1 MLCTSHACISS
12 GGQSLQMST
21 QQICCNQKYKLKKKI
36 EKPNNSEITPQNVMK
51 HIQVYQVCQI
61 PIKSGLPVLRLFLFN
76 EIMCIIAKHTQLTRT
91 SEKYKYPVSTEYK

>member
-1 MLCTSHACISS
+1 MHASPVEDRVCKCLPNRFVATKSI
-12 GGQSLQMST
+12 
-21 QQICCNQKYKLKKKI
+21 NKKKKI

-91 SEKYKYPVSTEYK
+91 SEKYKYPVSTKYK